1 VLMKIPKVL
10 SKNKKP
16 PVYAERQ
23 QSILNQLSTCDQEM
37 FFKILR
43 SVVELAQ
50 TVDPEQFATHGD
62 GSNPTEPDPMCDQSY
77 IKLDEVYDDPKIS
90 RFEAENL
97 QLRDELS
104 KLTIELKM
112 SDERRQC
119 EFEVSTRLFQKL
131 SSLSP
136 SSFAPTSLQDL
147 RLQNFDLSQKNQIH
161 MEALCELKIQRN
173 NESRE
178 KDKIISELRRE
189 TRALQ
194 VSLNTCRSEERE
206 EKVWLEKKL
215 SEVEKDKKCQK
226 KSIDEILEEKDLAEQ
241 GRVAAECQVKQYKK
255 KFEYLK
261 GKEVAV
267 GGRDGDEAGFSRDAL
282 CVSKNLESQL

>member
-23 QSILNQLSTCDQEM
+23 QFILNQLSTCDQET

-50 TVDPEQFATHGD
+50 TVDPDQFATHTD

-77 IKLDEVYDDPKIS
+77 IKLDEVYDDQKMA

-112 SDERRQC
+112 SDERRQS
-119 EFEVSTRLFQKL
+119 EFEVSTRLMKKLNELSSPKGRKNSNPEIPIPLDFPGPKTGWEDIKRQNQDLFQK
-131 SSLSP
+131 
-136 SSFAPTSLQDL
+136 
-147 RLQNFDLSQKNQIH
+147 NEIH

-178 KDKIISELRRE
+178 KDKKISDLRRE

-194 VSLNTCRSEERE
+194 ESLNTCRAEDKEDKIYLER
-206 EKVWLEKKL
+206 KL

-226 KSIDEILEEKDLAEQ
+226 NSIDEILEEKDLAEQ
-241 GRVAAECQVKQYKK
+241 AKITAECQVKQ
-255 KFEYLK
+255 
-261 GKEVAV
+261 
-267 GGRDGDEAGFSRDAL
+267 
-282 CVSKNLESQL
+282 